1 MLSFTTDPYNH
12 LDVTEKLTREAIRIL
27 HEHNLKVSILTKGG
41 KRSERDFDLLSLRP
55 TLSEYGATLVFTDEN
70 LRSKIE
76 PFAAN
81 TEERIESLKIAHELG
96 IFTYVSLEPVWT
108 AAQALELVDRT
119 YEFVD
124 LFKVG
129 KLNYNKQQKEVDWKQ
144 FRSDIISKLKSYD
157 KNFYIKKD
165 LKDF

>member
-1 MLSFTTDPYNH
+1 M
-12 LDVTEKLTREAIRIL
+12 
-27 HEHNLKVSILTKGG
+27 
-41 KRSERDFDLLSLRP
+41 
-55 TLSEYGATLVFTDEN
+55 SEYGATLVFTDES

-76 PFAAN
+76 PFAAS
-81 TEERIESLKIAHELG
+81 TEERIESLKVAHKLG

-108 AAQALELVDRT
+108 ATQALELVDRT

-124 LFKVG
+124 FFKVG
-129 KLNYNKQQKEVDWKQ
+129 KLNYNKQQKEVDWKR
-144 FRSDIISKLKSYD
+144 FRSDIMSKLKSYD